1 LPNFAQPLLSVL
13 LPLPITRLYKVVGA
27 LMMSYLLGTKVFP
40 GAQPR
45 NVLALLRA
53 IKTAL
58 KYMTT
63 INKERETGTSQMRTP
78 AVGLASPDY

>member
-1 LPNFAQPLLSVL
+1 L
-13 LPLPITRLYKVVGA
+13 LP
-27 LMMSYLLGTKVFP
+27 
-40 GAQPR
+40 
-45 NVLALLRA
+45 LLRA
-53 IKTAL
+53 ITTAL